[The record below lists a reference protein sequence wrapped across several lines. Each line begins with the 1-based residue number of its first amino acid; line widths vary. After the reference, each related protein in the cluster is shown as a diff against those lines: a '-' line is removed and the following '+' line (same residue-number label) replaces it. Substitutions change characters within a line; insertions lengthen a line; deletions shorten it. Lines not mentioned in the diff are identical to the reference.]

1 MVPELTA
8 EGLIQSE
15 GVYQSEPVGEQ
26 QPEPITQQ
34 EIENT
39 LKWLDEVRLN
49 PEVREAISEDDWL
62 EFVETVKESL
72 QKKLQ
77 N

>member
-1 MVPELTA
+1 M
-8 EGLIQSE
+8 IFRM
-15 GVYQSEPVGEQ
+15 
-26 QPEPITQQ
+26 
-34 EIENT
+34 
-39 LKWLDEVRLN
+39 EVCYY